1 MQNDCVWWG
10 VSCKHPLTWW
20 ITPVVVAPGINFTDT
35 WGFIRLFSL
44 NPSIF
49 LMMESPT
56 IRVSFLPLLFLLLF
70 SSVLFSVI
78 FYLLISSLVLIKVVL
93 SVTCFVDDVSS
104 LYLFILLCVELL
116 VVSFDDLTSLLRF
129 QLVHL
134 DSAPCSLWK
143 YIEILRF
150 HYKKYRDV
158 ANFVYL
164 YFEKKKV
171 PCKSINSFIFELVF
185 LYQIVD
191 ELFFLLAKYTV
202 WW

>member
-1 MQNDCVWWG
+1 M
-10 VSCKHPLTWW
+10 
-20 ITPVVVAPGINFTDT
+20 
-35 WGFIRLFSL
+35 FSL

-70 SSVLFSVI
+70 SSVLFSVM

-134 DSAPCSLWK
+134 DSAPCSL
-143 YIEILRF
+143 
-150 HYKKYRDV
+150 
-158 ANFVYL
+158 
-164 YFEKKKV
+164 
-171 PCKSINSFIFELVF
+171 
-185 LYQIVD
+185 
-191 ELFFLLAKYTV
+191 
-202 WW
+202 